1 MRVADLMTQ
10 DVLVVSPGTALKEAA
25 ALLVARGISGLP
37 VCDGDRR
44 VLGVVSEADIVW
56 KTQGYPP
63 ERRRF
68 LHWFIDH
75 AGDDQTRLDARDAG
89 SAMTAPALTIAP
101 GADVTTAARLM
112 VTKRV
117 NRLPVVD
124 DDGRLVG
131 IITRADLVRAFNR
144 PDAEIEAEILDQV
157 LIRTMWI
164 DPKAV
169 ELRVEDGDV
178 VLTGQVET
186 RSAAEIVESYI
197 RRVPGVV
204 AVSCVLTWSVD
215 DRSRQASHSL

>member
-1 MRVADLMTQ
+1 
-10 DVLVVSPGTALKEAA
+10 
-25 ALLVARGISGLP
+25 
-37 VCDGDRR
+37 
-44 VLGVVSEADIVW
+44 
-56 KTQGYPP
+56 
-63 ERRRF
+63 
-68 LHWFIDH
+68 
-75 AGDDQTRLDARDAG
+75 
-89 SAMTAPALTIAP
+89 
-101 GADVTTAARLM
+101 M

-144 PDAEIEAEILDQV
+144 PDTEIEAEIRDQV

-164 DPKAV
+164 DPKVV

-178 VLTGQVET
+178 VLTGHVQT

-215 DRSRQASHSL
+215 DRSRQAARSL